1 MILLAATDDSSGTPW
16 LPGAMLAAGVLAVTI
31 VSLRIWMRN
40 RRKVRDLKEGP
51 SPRERLD
58 AMSMAH
64 QRDSIETLMVELQ
77 DIARSCAAQVEN
89 RAAKLETLMRQTDA
103 RIEALRAALD
113 EPAPKPAPAP
123 APQPTT
129 EPQVTTRQAA
139 PAGQGLRLQTERDAK
154 TARVLELHGAGST
167 PQEIAKA
174 LNEEIGRVQLILS
187 LNGARVSA

>member
-1 MILLAATDDSSGTPW
+1 MIPLAATDDSSGTPW

-89 RAAKLETLMRQTDA
+89 RAAKHEPLMRQTDA
-103 RIEALRAALD
+103 RIEALRAPLA
-113 EPAPKPAPAP
+113 EPVPLPPA
-123 APQPTT
+123 
-129 EPQVTTRQAA
+129 
-139 PAGQGLRLQTERDAK
+139 
-154 TARVLELHGAGST
+154 GAGS
-167 PQEIAKA
+167 AA
-174 LNEEIGRVQLILS
+174 DYRAAGHDAAGRARGP
-187 LNGARVSA
+187 GAASADRA